1 MATVTKQQIAN
12 FVAANLGDPQAIA
25 SAAAQYGVS
34 ASDIAD
40 AMGTD
45 VATVNNYF
53 SNAGITLPAV
63 NTPAPSQTPQA
74 APAPTPAP
82 TPTPL
87 NVTSEGASGSVY
99 QNIINA
105 IQAGGVTVGTRSV
118 PVPNTGRTQTQ
129 TVLLDASGNVV
140 PGSESASIT
149 PGDNGQITIQAGAGT
164 TGAYNINTQV
174 DASGKIA
181 PVTDNS
187 QVTYQAASSG
197 GLLGE
202 IGSSIGNIN
211 AQTLL
216 AAGLAYAL
224 PIAGQALAASLG
236 TSTAVGTAIAATAA
250 GVAQGQDPLTAAKNA
265 LPSLISANLIS
276 TSGAQD
282 FLDSISN
289 NPTTQ
294 QAITNAATSA
304 AKTAAAGGS
313 AADIFNNMASTVAGT
328 ELGAATGSAATGQGI
343 ASTLAAGNV
352 SSGIVSSAGVLG
364 SQEAATTEKLSKMI
378 PTVDSSGKQLFFD
391 PNTGKTYNPD
401 GTLNAPSGVPVGSMG
416 TQVAGTGVNVGGIG
430 QIVFAENAA
439 ALGFDTSKLPAGY
452 SLADQATAD
461 AYLKQFG
468 VPLQNTQ
475 LPDGTYVSIAP
486 TDFVQSVSPSAVTT
500 TEQLTNVGIDVST
513 VPSKTNV
520 SSNVA
525 AITPTGAVANVTSNA
540 SGNVTAIPSNV
551 TSNLGNVTIT
561 GQSPSNL
568 GNVTIVGSKPSNLGN
583 VTIVGQKPSDL
594 GNVTVVGQQ
603 PQDLGNV
610 TVTGTKYN
618 LGNVTIVGSQG
629 NNITSNNVTSNVSN
643 NASDVVVSTSYV
655 KPKSTSVLPSLVGQF
670 SSPLTASPSA
680 FTPAGSI
687 PGQETGKER
696 EDVWNVESL
705 REGLGI

>member
-1 MATVTKQQIAN
+1 MATLTKKQIAD

-53 SNAGITLPAV
+53 SNAGITLSA
-63 NTPAPSQTPQA
+63 TPAANTA
-74 APAPTPAP
+74 TTP
-82 TPTPL
+82 TPTSVTLSPTDSGL
-87 NVTSEGASGSVY
+87 VKGNMTYSGGDYQVGVFQQVAAPILTAIQNGTAKVTEDANGVSVTDTATGQVYNKANTGVELDITPSGQLSMTTQVGKAQQGQVVAPISPNGMVTSVDTS
-99 QNIINA
+99 
-105 IQAGGVTVGTRSV
+105 TVQQVGY
-118 PVPNTGRTQTQ
+118 
-129 TVLLDASGNVV
+129 
-140 PGSESASIT
+140 PG
-149 PGDNGQITIQAGAGT
+149 
-164 TGAYNINTQV
+164 
-174 DASGKIA
+174 
-181 PVTDNS
+181 
-187 QVTYQAASSG
+187 SSG
-197 GLLGE
+197 GLLG
-202 IGSSIGNIN
+202 SIFDSLGNIN
-211 AQTLL
+211 AKTVVE
-216 AAGLAYAL
+216 AGLAYAL
-224 PIAGQALAASLG
+224 PVAGQAIAASLG
-236 TSTAVGTAIAATAA
+236 TSASIGTAIAATAA

-265 LPSLISANLIS
+265 LPSLVASNLIT

-282 FLDSISN
+282 FLDSVSN
-289 NPTTQ
+289 NATTQ

-304 AKTAAAGGS
+304 AKTAAAGGTAS
-313 AADIFNNMASTVAGT
+313 DIFNNMASTVAGT
-328 ELGAATGSAATGQGI
+328 ELGSATGSTALGQGI
-343 ASTLAAGNV
+343 ASTLASGNV

-378 PTVDSSGKQLFFD
+378 PTTDSSGNQLFFD
-391 PNTGKTYNPD
+391 PTSGKTYNPD
-401 GTLNAPSGVPVGSMG
+401 GTLNAPSNVPVGSIG
-416 TQVAGTGVNVGGIG
+416 TQIADTGVNVGGVG
-430 QIVFAENAA
+430 QIVYAENAA
-439 ALGFDTSKLPAGY
+439 ALGFDTSKLPVGY

-525 AITPTGAVANVTSNA
+525 AITPTGAVADVTSNA

-583 VTIVGQKPSDL
+583 VTIVGQKPIDL
-594 GNVTVVGQQ
+594 GNVDVIGQK
-603 PQDLGNV
+603 PIDLGNV

-618 LGNVTIVGSQG
+618 LGNVTI
-629 NNITSNNVTSNVSN
+629 TSTPDNNVSSNVTDN
-643 NASDVVVSTSYV
+643 NASNVVVSTSYV
-655 KPKSTSVLPSLVGQF
+655 KPKTTSVLPSLVGQF

>member
-1 MATVTKQQIAN
+1 M
-12 FVAANLGDPQAIA
+12 
-25 SAAAQYGVS
+25 
-34 ASDIAD
+34 
-40 AMGTD
+40 
-45 VATVNNYF
+45 
-53 SNAGITLPAV
+53 
-63 NTPAPSQTPQA
+63 
-74 APAPTPAP
+74 
-82 TPTPL
+82 
-87 NVTSEGASGSVY
+87 
-99 QNIINA
+99 
-105 IQAGGVTVGTRSV
+105 
-118 PVPNTGRTQTQ
+118 
-129 TVLLDASGNVV
+129 
-140 PGSESASIT
+140 
-149 PGDNGQITIQAGAGT
+149 
-164 TGAYNINTQV
+164 
-174 DASGKIA
+174 
-181 PVTDNS
+181 
-187 QVTYQAASSG
+187 
-197 GLLGE
+197 
-202 IGSSIGNIN
+202 
-211 AQTLL
+211 
-216 AAGLAYAL
+216 AGLSYAL
-224 PIAGQALAASLG
+224 PIAGQAIAEALSVSVAE
-236 TSTAVGTAIAATAA
+236 GTAIAATAK
-250 GVAQGQDPLTAAKNA
+250 GVAEGQDPLTAAKNA
-265 LPSLISANLIS
+265 LPSLIAANIVS
-276 TSGAQD
+276 TDTAKD
-282 FLDSISN
+282 FLDKVSN
-289 NPTTQ
+289 NATTQ
-294 QAITNAATSA
+294 QAISNASTSA
-304 AKTAAAGGS
+304 IKTAAAGGNAS
-313 AADIFNNMASTVAGT
+313 DIFNNMASTVAGT

-391 PNTGKTYNPD
+391 PNTGKTYNPY

-416 TQVAGTGVNVGGIG
+416 TQVAGTVVNVGGIC

-610 TVTGTKYN
+610 TVTGTKTN
-618 LGNVTIVGSQG
+618 LGNVTI
-629 NNITSNNVTSNVSN
+629 TSTPGNNVTSNVTDN
-643 NASDVVVSTSYV
+643 NASNVVVSTSYV
-655 KPKSTSVLPSLVGQF
+655 KPKTTSVLPSLVGQF

>member
-1 MATVTKQQIAN
+1 MAKLQFTSSNTGGAVGQATGVASQDQIS
-12 FVAANLGDPQAIA
+12 QIT
-25 SAAAQYGVS
+25 AQ
-34 ASDIAD
+34 
-40 AMGTD
+40 
-45 VATVNNYF
+45 N
-53 SNAGITLPAV
+53 PALV
-63 NTPAPSQTPQA
+63 
-74 APAPTPAP
+74 
-82 TPTPL
+82 
-87 NVTSEGASGSVY
+87 
-99 QNIINA
+99 NA
-105 IQAGGVTVGTRSV
+105 IQGGTAAVTSDPDGNLYLYDTKTGVGLS
-118 PVPNTGRTQTQ
+118 GYEYLQTQ
-129 TVLLDASGNVV
+129 PDG
-140 PGSESASIT
+140 
-149 PGDNGQITIQAGAGT
+149 TIQINIATPSGYVSAVTTTNPDGT
-164 TGAYNINTQV
+164 LAPV
-174 DASGKIA
+174 DAQNVYSATKAA
-181 PVTDNS
+181 PD
-187 QVTYQAASSG
+187 SG
-197 GLLGE
+197 GLLGQ
-202 IGSSIGNIN
+202 IASSIGNIN

-216 AAGLAYAL
+216 MAGLSYAL
-224 PIAGQALAASLG
+224 PIAGQAIAEALSVSVAE
-236 TSTAVGTAIAATAA
+236 GTAIAATAK
-250 GVAQGQDPLTAAKNA
+250 GVAEGQDPLTAAKNA
-265 LPSLISANLIS
+265 LPSLIAANIVS
-276 TSGAQD
+276 TDTAKD
-282 FLDSISN
+282 FLDKVSN
-289 NPTTQ
+289 NATTQ
-294 QAITNAATSA
+294 QAISNASTSA
-304 AKTAAAGGS
+304 IKTAAAGGNAS
-313 AADIFNNMASTVAGT
+313 DIFNNMASTVAGT

-610 TVTGTKYN
+610 TVTGTKTN
-618 LGNVTIVGSQG
+618 LGNVTI
-629 NNITSNNVTSNVSN
+629 TSTPGNNVTSNVTDN
-643 NASDVVVSTSYV
+643 NASNVVVSTSYV
-655 KPKSTSVLPSLVGQF
+655 KPKTTSVLPSLVGQF